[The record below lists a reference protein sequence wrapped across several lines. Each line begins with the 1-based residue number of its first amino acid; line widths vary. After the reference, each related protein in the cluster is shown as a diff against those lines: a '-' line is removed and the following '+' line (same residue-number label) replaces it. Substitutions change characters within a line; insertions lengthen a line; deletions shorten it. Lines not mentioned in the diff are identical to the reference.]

1 MQTLMKIQVT
11 PHTQAVINQFMAT
24 GRYANEAEA
33 LEAALD
39 ERVDPHTGMTITDL
53 RAELQKG
60 LDQLD
65 RGEAIPSEKVWSIV
79 MSRFSHATE

>member
-1 MQTLMKIQVT
+1 MKIQVT

-39 ERVDPHTGMTITDL
+39 ERVDPHTGIMIKDL
-53 RAELQKG
+53 RPLLQAG
-60 LDQLD
+60 LDELRAGKGVSSTD
-65 RGEAIPSEKVWSIV
+65 ARKLLAERFPARG
-79 MSRFSHATE
+79 